1 MGGPNVLVLDEPT
14 NDFDV
19 ETLTAL
25 EDLLDSFGGTLIV
38 ISHDRYFLERVCDD
52 TYALL
57 GDGGLAHLVGGVDEF
72 IQRRRAARGQAESSQ
87 PKKGQSNA
95 AERRLLE
102 KDLARIE
109 RSLARLDTDEATIHG
124 QMAEMSTSHD
134 LLEELNRKLQ
144 QMSAKRDGL
153 EAEWILAAEALN

>member
-25 EDLLDSFGGTLIV
+25 EDLLDSFAGTLIV

-57 GDGGLAHLVGGVDEF
+57 GDAALAHLVGGVDEF
-72 IQRRRAARGQAESSQ
+72 IEKRRAARGESEQSG
-87 PKKGQSNA
+87 PKKSPSTA
-95 AERRLLE
+95 AQRRLLE
-102 KDLARIE
+102 KDLTRIE

-124 QMAEMSTSHD
+124 QMAETSTDHE
-134 LLEELNRKLQ
+134 LLDELGRRLQ
-144 QMSAKRDGL
+144 QMSSKRDAL
-153 EAEWILAAEALN
+153 EAEWILAAEALS